1 MREFNIVMKK
11 QICLVLA
18 IAFASILTYAQN
30 PSGERRV
37 YYLDATYSMVSNKL
51 WQPSKDNLIKA
62 IENVDDV
69 NTELVVIVFAD
80 DRNASHK
87 VWKKWEEKATDDG
100 KSRLTANINDLPLPV
115 KSSMTNLYDPLV
127 DFYSEANSGKVNYM
141 FLMTDGGHE
150 QGGDFFRA
158 IDQWGNRTGALT
170 YGFFVELTDNVGH
183 SEVVARDKART
194 HIDKQTEKTGRIWR
208 VSSADVNIN
217 LIRLD
222 QNAMFNVRNDEY
234 IDIPIHFSGKNSSAI
249 NDLKFSFDEGSD
261 FKVKKTD
268 ISKDN
273 VRVYI
278 KHDLDIY
285 SYPVNSTATLN
296 VSFGKNPDKTF
307 LLTNKVKVH
316 CLNKKERVLLFSKN
330 KISGSV
336 KHYDSFGWIKEK
348 TIPCEST
355 IGLSFSQDAKSD
367 ATTFVELIV
376 TDNGGKKLSSSDI
389 VVYANGEKC
398 DKNKIRVSPK
408 DDKIILS
415 ISFPEGAKNGI
426 HQGYL
431 TVGRNYLD
439 RIDNVDLNATNNAN
453 VITWRVR
460 YVQTMNPLAKL
471 LMWIGIIVLSVL
483 LLWFLVIKPV
493 KYPRFPQFRK
503 MVLVEKS
510 GAVVAQFTTNFKG
523 ARRVVFAS
531 QKVKQTALNTLFTG
545 RIDTIVNPIFEE
557 PITFLPRKH
566 RKAMAKGKGYIF
578 NPNPIP
584 QSGVAVITE
593 PAKKLTINLQ

>member
-1 MREFNIVMKK
+1 MRKLNIMMKK

-100 KSRLTANINDLPLPV
+100 KSRLTANINNLPLPV

-158 IDQWGNRTGALT
+158 IDQWGNRTSALT
-170 YGFFVELTDNVGH
+170 YGFFVELTNNVG
-183 SEVVARDKART
+183 SGEVIARDKART

-217 LIRLD
+217 LIRLN
-222 QNAMFNVRNDEY
+222 QNAMFNIRNDEY
-234 IDIPIHFSGKNSSAI
+234 IDIPVYFSGKNSAVI
-249 NDLKFSFDEGSD
+249 NDLKFAFDDSSD
-261 FKVKKTD
+261 FKVERTD
-268 ISKDN
+268 VSKDN
-273 VRVYI
+273 IRVYI
-278 KHDLDIY
+278 KHDVDIHK
-285 SYPVNSTATLN
+285 YPTNSTATIH
-296 VSFGKNPDKTF
+296 VSFINKPDKTF
-307 LLTNKVKVH
+307 LLTSKIKVN
-316 CLNKKERVLLFSKN
+316 CLNKKEKVLLLSRN
-330 KISGSV
+330 KISGNV

-348 TIPCEST
+348 TTPCEST
-355 IGLSFSQDAKSD
+355 IGLSFSQDAKSY
-367 ATTFVELIV
+367 ANTFVELIV
-376 TDNGGKKLSSSDI
+376 TDNNGKKLSSSD
-389 VVYANGEKC
+389 VVIYANGEKC

-408 DDKIILS
+408 DDKIVLS
-415 ISFPEGAKNGI
+415 ISFPVGTKSGT
-426 HQGYL
+426 HQGYFM
-431 TVGRNYLD
+431 VGQNHLD
-439 RIDNVDLNATNNAN
+439 RIDNFDLNATTNAN
-453 VITWRVR
+453 VIKWRVR

-471 LMWIGIIVLSVL
+471 LMWIGIIILSAL
-483 LLWFLVIKPV
+483 LLWFLVIKPT
-493 KYPRFPQFRK
+493 KYPRFAQFRK
-503 MVLVEKS
+503 MVLVKKN

-531 QKVKQTALNTLFTG
+531 EKVKQTILNRLFTG
-545 RIDTIVNPIFEE
+545 RIDTVVNPVFEE
-557 PITFLPRKH
+557 PITFIPRKR
-566 RKAMAKGKGYIF
+566 RKAMVKGKGYLI

-584 QSGVAVITE
+584 QSGVTVITD
-593 PAKKLTINLQ
+593 PVKNLTINLQ